1 MMVNLGKKLK
11 LPKEKIKIPI
21 RQFGVGFYGNTI
33 LIFHQI
39 SKIKKLK
46 TK

>member
-11 LPKEKIKIPI
+11 LLKEKIKIPI
-21 RQFGVGFYGNTI
+21 SQFGVGFYGNTI
-33 LIFHQI
+33 SILHRTF
-39 SKIKKLK
+39 KIKKLK